1 MESGCRDDYIPQ
13 GSIEKADRNRIVSCH
28 KMGGEIAW
36 ERSNFSDQQRSI
48 HDVKCRKTTVDCIFL
63 LAGDGGLKSCI
74 TPTLGGDSKRD
85 QNHFLMEPVSIE
97 NLHNNK
103 NTRNFWCRIKNR
115 GYWSAC
121 GSSAEAEF
129 LRFTGEQEKSV
140 LEAGFMWQKLT
151 RTSAVHGLKAEI
163 TSFVTVDGAM
173 EVMMTELTNITE
185 EPLEMTPIAVMPV
198 YGRSA
203 DNIRDHRHVTSL
215 LHRILYHELWG
226 GGDACDVV

>member
-1 MESGCRDDYIPQ
+1 MGKIEFLDQQ
-13 GSIEKADRNRIVSCH
+13 GSFRVYQPEDYS
-28 KMGGEIAW
+28 GLY
-36 ERSNFSDQQRSI
+36 FP
-48 HDVKCRKTTVDCIFL
+48 

-140 LEAGFMWQKLT
+140 LEA
-151 RTSAVHGLKAEI
+151 
-163 TSFVTVDGAM
+163 
-173 EVMMTELTNITE
+173 
-185 EPLEMTPIAVMPV
+185 
-198 YGRSA
+198 
-203 DNIRDHRHVTSL
+203 
-215 LHRILYHELWG
+215 
-226 GGDACDVV
+226 